1 MRQKGLLFV
10 TVCFLQANPKN
21 PHRTKNKW
29 KKKTVQQVVQVPSEG
44 RLKKKPE
51 NRKKSK

>member
-21 PHRTKNKW
+21 PHLTKDKW

-44 RLKKKPE
+44 RLKKKTGKPE
-51 NRKKSK
+51 KSK